1 MSYQP
6 WKGRLDDGTEILV
19 MVETDH
25 GPDGAEFNDSMAVA
39 FRADPRATWGPP
51 VTLELAP

>member
-19 MVETDH
+19 MVATDH
-25 GPDGAEFNDSMAVA
+25 GPDGEFTDSMAVA

>member
-25 GPDGAEFNDSMAVA
+25 GPDGEYNDSMAVA